1 MQQDQNPFSGN
12 GNPKKPEPVAT
23 KKSSAAD
30 DEYID
35 FEEVK

>member
-12 GNPKKPEPVAT
+12 ANPAKPEPVAS
-23 KKSSAAD
+23 KKNTAAD

>member
-12 GNPKKPEPVAT
+12 SREPVAP
-23 KKSSAAD
+23 KKNTAAD